1 MKRFVFVL
9 VLVMAFIVSGFSAT
23 ISSDSIDGNTSLTGW
38 VRSSTSYATYYTGSF
53 KVGTAAVRVVYG
65 HTAAK
70 TFPTTGYTGITLS
83 FKLAAYSLESGEYA
97 VVQYNT
103 GSGWVEAGRRSDTQ
117 DTGAYQSFSVTLP
130 AAAANNAN
138 FQIRLYTYG
147 NSSADYGYLD
157 DIVITGTAQSG
168 GSTPG
173 GSPVVIFQDGF
184 SSSTLNSAWSTFTS
198 GNGRIQVST
207 SYAPNSSYHVLMD
220 CYPSGVYS
228 QNELILNKDLNNY
241 ENISVEYY
249 YKEYG
254 DENHSQ
260 DGLYIY
266 NGSWIQ
272 VKSFNNGPGTYTKY
286 TVDLSA
292 YSGITKIKWQQYD
305 NYAMSSDGICIDDV
319 KVIGTPKS
327 SGGPAVSTHMNGREI
342 GAEVY
347 SGGVAFRT
355 WAPNASHVWV
365 IGTFNGWNNTATPM
379 ASEGN
384 GYWSV
389 DVAGAAAGNE
399 YKYRIENSGS
409 GTGNPG
415 GIFYRTDVAARDTVH
430 STGNGIVVDPSFSWA
445 PFASPYFEN
454 YIIYQLHPGSFAG
467 YNDGINMSGH
477 GGGGRVAWFSDI
489 ESKLQYVK
497 DLGFNA
503 IELLPVQEFA
513 MDSSWGYNP
522 ALYFAPE
529 SSYGTPAQLRHL
541 VNEAHKKGLA
551 VIFDVVYNHAGP
563 GDNSLW
569 EYDGN
574 YNGDGGVYFEGGW
587 MTDWGR
593 GPAHWKT
600 EVRNFFLENARMYL
614 KEYNADGLR
623 FDATTK
629 IQWESLQHI
638 TYNLKMEFPSK
649 YLSAEHLPSDPAVIT
664 SAGFHATWKSAAHH
678 EFQRAANGSDP
689 VNKLKSFIGWDGYP
703 NSFNNVKYLLGSHDD
718 VGDDHDGD
726 AQDGNSNWDSRHRY
740 FVELF
745 GGRDNWYARA
755 KTRLGWALNVA
766 IPGTPMMFM
775 GSECHMP
782 GYWHEGYDANGD
794 HRFNWTL
801 AGDPTGMPMRYM
813 VSDVNNIRWANP
825 ALRSDTLQYT
835 HEDQGNKIL
844 AFKRWSGGNVIL
856 VVVNIGDGEWTGHSY
871 GVSMGGESGQ
881 WQEIFNSQSA
891 GYGGWDNSGNYL
903 YDPWVQ
909 GDNKIYIN
917 IPKWSVLMFRK
928 K

>member
-1 MKRFVFVL
+1 MKRSIWIVL
-9 VLVMAFIVSGFSAT
+9 ALFCLAIPGFSAT
-23 ISSDSIDGNTSLTGW
+23 IASDNIDGNTTLTGW
-38 VRSSTSYATYYTGSF
+38 VRSSTTYATYYTASF
-53 KVGTAAVRVVYG
+53 KIGTAALCVSYG
-65 HTAAK
+65 ATATK
-70 TFPTTGYTGITLS
+70 TIPTTGYTSITLAFKLAGYS
-83 FKLAAYSLESGEYA
+83 LEAGEYTVVQYNTGAGWVEAGRINDVQDTGAYQSFSVALPAAANNNANFQVRLYTYGNSSADYGYLDDIVVSGTSTSGGGTSPVSILSDSIDGNTTLAGWTRSSTTYAKYYTATYKIGTASLCVSYGATATRTIPTTGYTSITLAFKLAAYSLETGEYT

-103 GSGWVEAGRRSDTQ
+103 GSGWVEAGRRNDVQ
-117 DTGAYQSFSVTLP
+117 DTGAFQSFSVTLP
-130 AAAANNAN
+130 AAAANNPN

-157 DIVITGTAQSG
+157 DIVVKGTPASTG
-168 GSTPG
+168 
-173 GSPVVIFQDGF
+173 PVV
-184 SSSTLNSAWSTFTS
+184 ST
-198 GNGRIQVST
+198 R
-207 SYAPNSSYHVLMD
+207 
-220 CYPSGVYS
+220 
-228 QNELILNKDLNNY
+228 
-241 ENISVEYY
+241 
-249 YKEYG
+249 
-254 DENHSQ
+254 
-260 DGLYIY
+260 
-266 NGSWIQ
+266 
-272 VKSFNNGPGTYTKY
+272 
-286 TVDLSA
+286 
-292 YSGITKIKWQQYD
+292 
-305 NYAMSSDGICIDDV
+305 
-319 KVIGTPKS
+319 
-327 SGGPAVSTHMNGREI
+327 MNGREI
-342 GAEVY
+342 GSEVY
-347 SGGVAFRT
+347 SGGVAFRV
-355 WAPNASHVWV
+355 WAPNASRVWV
-365 IGTFNGWNNTATPM
+365 VGTFNSWNDTATPM

-389 DVAGAAAGNE
+389 DVSGAAVGNE

-415 GIFYRTDVAARDTVH
+415 GIFYRIDAAARDTVY
-430 STGNGIVVDPSFSWA
+430 STGNSIVVNPTYTWA
-445 PFASPYFEN
+445 PFSSPYFEN
-454 YIIYQLHPGSFAG
+454 YIIYQLQVGTFAG
-467 YNDGINMSGH
+467 YNDGINMAGH
-477 GGGGRVAWFSDI
+477 GDGGRVAWFSDI
-489 ESKLQYVK
+489 EAKLQYIK

-503 IELLPVQEFA
+503 IEFLPVQEFA

-529 SSYGTPAQLRHL
+529 SSYGTPDTMRHL

-649 YLSAEHLPSDPAVIT
+649 YLIAEHLPDDPSVVT
-664 SAGFHATWKSAAHH
+664 SAGFHATWKSASHH
-678 EFQRAANGSDP
+678 EFQRAANGTDP
-689 VNKLKSFIGWDGYP
+689 VNKLKSIIGWDGYP
-703 NSFNNVKYLLGSHDD
+703 NSFNTVKYLLGSHDD
-718 VGDDHDGD
+718 AGDDHNGD
-726 AQDGNSNWDSRHRY
+726 AQNGNSNWDSRHRY

-766 IPGTPMMFM
+766 MPGTPMLFM

-782 GYWHEGYDANGD
+782 GYWHDGYDANGD
-794 HRFNWTL
+794 HRFNWAL

-813 VSDVNNIRWANP
+813 VSDVNNIRWSNA

-856 VVVNIGDGEWTGHSY
+856 VVVNIGDGDWTGHSY